1 MDRKDIADRI
11 SKVIQEN
18 PLNGK
23 PLSSYQLAR
32 LGIMNSKTLSNILTL
47 KVRPNPNTL
56 VKFADYFHVSVEWLM
71 TGVEPEPVNDE
82 PSSKV
87 YLEIIQRL
95 TASLEARDKEIERL
109 TKLLAEV
116 SAASILP
123 HEEDKGMKIP
133 GRKRDDCC
141 CKVAFQEAN

>member
-1 MDRKDIADRI
+1 MDRKEIAERI
-11 SKVIQEN
+11 QKVINDN
-18 PLNGK
+18 PVNGK
-23 PLSSYQLAR
+23 PLSSFKLAEMK
-32 LGIMNSKTLSNILTL
+32 IINSTTLSNILRC
-47 KVRPNPNTL
+47 KVRPNPNSLT
-56 VKFADYFHVSVEWLM
+56 KFADYYHVSVEWLM
-71 TGVEPEPVNDE
+71 TGVEPTAVKDE

-95 TASLEARDKEIERL
+95 TASLEVRDKEIERL
-109 TKLLAEV
+109 TNLLAEV

-133 GRKRDDCC
+133 GRKRDDNC